1 MNELSNLKPPA
12 GAVKAR
18 KRVGRGLGS
27 GLGKTCGKG
36 QKGHKSRSGGKTP
49 RGFEGGQMPLHRR
62 LPKRGFSNFGHR
74 LDYMAINVSRLE
86 RFEDG
91 ATVDLDALKRLG
103 MAKGHDIRVKIT
115 GMGELSKKLIIKA
128 SRVSEAGKSPERSK
142 TERRNEFLVVTKGAA
157 DKIIAAGGAVEVG

>member
-18 KRVGRGLGS
+18 KRVGRGIGS

-49 RGFEGGQMPLHRR
+49 RGFEGGQMPIHRR
-62 LPKRGFSNFGHR
+62 LPKRGFSNYGSR
-74 LDYMAINVSRLE
+74 LDYLAINVSRLD

-91 ATVDLDALKRLG
+91 ATVDLDALKKAG
-103 MAKGHDIRVKIT
+103 IAKGHDVRIKIT
-115 GMGELSKKLIIKA
+115 GVGELSKKLIVKA
-128 SRVSEAGKSPERSK
+128 SRVSQAGVKPERTKS
-142 TERRNEFLVVTKGAA
+142 ERRDEFLVVT
-157 DKIIAAGGAVEVG
+157 